1 MLFWWPLESED
12 QIYIVLCWN
21 ALAKLQNAR
30 IASHHPALVGNCP
43 TFSHVPWTYQST
55 KWFFISMFHLVFGA
69 WDSVVMREVPFEQK
83 IYMKCMYVNALKN
96 LAKMTRIPYVFGGFP
111 KNRLWWKNRKASSV
125 VYVNH
130 HCRFVNAS
138 GNSMSQ
144 LREKCPDIDL
154 FLVRIFLYSVR
165 IQENMDQKQ
174 LRILTFFTQCQKSSS
189 TRYIQICLPKFF
201 SQIKQHYLFRVH

>member
-55 KWFFISMFHLVFGA
+55 KRFFISMFHIVFGA
-69 WDSVVMREVPFEQK
+69 WDSAVMREVPFEQK

-96 LAKMTRIPYVFGGFP
+96 LAKMTRIPYVFGDFP

-138 GNSMSQ
+138 GNSMSHTTWKVS
-144 LREKCPDIDL
+144 RYRFIPGPYFPVFSPNTGKYGPKTTPYFDIFHTVSKKLLHKVYTNL
-154 FLVRIFLYSVR
+154 FTKV
-165 IQENMDQKQ
+165 
-174 LRILTFFTQCQKSSS
+174 
-189 TRYIQICLPKFF
+189 FF
-201 SQIKQHYLFRVH
+201 SN